1 MKRRITSPVGRIMSL
16 VICFSLVFQL
26 GPLAL
31 TSIDSMEGQQADEL
45 PNTRGSDDPETHLSA
60 DYVSD
65 TVWIPQGGQYYLK
78 FDQATQSLIPMRE
91 PDPTAGMPQS
101 IIDAIARSPDW
112 LKDNITR
119 KFEQLSNVDID
130 VGSRSTPEFADID
143 GDGDI
148 DMIVGNS
155 NGYLDYYENLDG
167 ALHYLEGHD
176 VFVGGVFKKN
186 ISMFAGISYMGRV
199 DPAIGDVDFD
209 GLLDLVIGT
218 QPGEVYFYK
227 NQGTASVPSW
237 APEVTLSNVTSGSG
251 SASIDLEDINGD
263 NYPDMIMGEG
273 NGTLHYFENAAGAF
287 TDKLVGL
294 EWTDLGDNAAPCFA
308 DLDDD
313 GDFDL
318 TVGNNQGDVVQFW
331 NDTVNWTL
339 DPFIF
344 PYIKPPADAAP
355 ALIDINLDS
364 IPDLVLG
371 ENNGKLHYYQ
381 NIGTAAQPEWLMY
394 DSKGTSFNF
403 ANHRQFYSDNNSVFL
418 MERLVPARAVEFA
431 DYINTVPQKMVD
443 ELVFS
448 IAHSGAASL
457 MHSSTWAD
465 VWLNNTETLYYN
477 DAYLDYAN
485 IVDYNLGTPDQFST
499 VEYWVKEDGCCNLSR
514 QEYPPYIYYWWIVH
528 PKGSDELPT
537 FINPRVVN
545 PGHFGAEPRW
555 PAGNGT
561 FWRWSVFNMADTF
574 WPDDSA
580 LSVKYPKEENPPL
593 LKDKISGI
601 KYLWDGV
608 PYTTP
613 RLYNNS
619 GETAK
624 GNDGLPLRP
633 WTKDTHAIEVMTH
646 WVESTLALNA
656 QEDNDGNRPRQMV
669 RIQFE
674 HNGNCGELGDLTLA
688 ASRATL
694 IPYIEVLGI
703 AGDHCYGSFYERG
716 WHHLDNYWSA
726 ANTIVDNWDLYHY
739 GWNRDWGSL
748 ITYRGD
754 GAMQAP
760 FPINET
766 HRIDDYN
773 GNGGSDR
780 GNVTVKVTDWNG
792 SPIDGVRVSLA
803 DWNKGALFGTS
814 FGGAW
819 HYTDGDGI
827 AYFTTSESRQ
837 ASMGD
842 NNYNEGLLI
851 HMNSR
856 YGEETW
862 NPTYPNRLIINVP
875 GINDKPMYYVN
886 WTAPTNN
893 TRPVPLISP
902 GPPIMP
908 ANALYRMKVKYDTEV
923 GIQHPANGFGMDDST
938 ITRKLYH
945 DEEIFTGIHVDAFVV
960 DRTELEKYLK
970 GYPFEGYNATFD
982 TRASTLTFYVPLPL
996 KDWYVVLSNRD
1007 SIETSKRVRFETTL
1021 HNMTLMDDIGV
1032 LPPGPVSAQLSGPN
1046 SEYITLTWPA
1056 SPDDGAGDNDVV
1068 RYDIYSSTEYD
1079 PAGIGYAKIASVGPG
1094 ITSYDVPRMGA
1105 DHLPHFFFVS
1115 AVDDAFNE
1123 VQGPNQAAKVAVQVC
1138 YGMQLVSSILNV
1150 PGQSLPNVFGPL
1162 GFDRAW
1168 VYDGTDPTNKWKASI
1183 PGKLI
1188 SDLDPAWN
1196 VDRATAY
1203 WIDFHEDGLLQIIGD
1218 VWVTTNIDL
1227 KAGWN
1232 LIGYP
1237 SINPDYTV
1245 ADLKLDTGA
1254 TQVEASDYTNTIYNL
1269 KKLQDVD
1276 KLIPGH
1282 GYWIY
1287 VPADTVWIVNF

>member
-1 MKRRITSPVGRIMSL
+1 MKRRITSPVGRIL
-16 VICFSLVFQL
+16 VLVVGLSLVFQL
-26 GPLAL
+26 GPLAGV
-31 TSIDSMEGQQADEL
+31 TSFNSGEGAGSDDL
-45 PNTRGSDDPETHLSA
+45 PGTRGSDDPIPQQSV
-60 DYVSD
+60 DYLSD
-65 TVWIPQGGQYYLK
+65 TVWIPQGGQFYLK

-101 IIDAIARSPDW
+101 IIDAIDRSPNW

-119 KFEQLSNVDID
+119 KFEQLADTDID
-130 VGSRSTPEFADID
+130 VGSRSAPEFADLD
-143 GDGDI
+143 GDEDI

-176 VFVGGVFKKN
+176 VFVGGVFKRN
-186 ISMFAGISYMGRV
+186 ISMFPGISYIGRL
-199 DPAIGDVDFD
+199 DPAVGDVDFD
-209 GLLDLVIGT
+209 GLLDLVVGT
-218 QPGEVYFYK
+218 QAGEVYFYE

-237 APEVTLSNVTSGSG
+237 APGVALPNVTADSG
-251 SASIDLEDINGD
+251 SASIDLEDIDGN
-263 NYPDMIMGEG
+263 NYPDMIMGEA
-273 NGTLHYFENAAGAF
+273 NGTLHYFENTAGVF
-287 TDKLVGL
+287 TEIMVGL
-294 EWTDLGDNAAPCFA
+294 EWTDVGDNSAPCFA

-318 TVGNNQGDVVQFW
+318 TVGDNLGTVTQFW
-331 NDTVNWTL
+331 NDTINWTE
-339 DPFIF
+339 DTSVF
-344 PYIKPPADAAP
+344 PYIDLPADAAP
-355 ALIDINLDS
+355 ALIDLNLDY

-394 DSKGTSFNF
+394 DSVGTSFKY
-403 ANHRQFYSDNNSVFL
+403 ANHRKFYSDNNSVFL
-418 MERLVPARAVEFA
+418 MERNVPARAVEFA

-448 IAHSGAASL
+448 IAHSGTASL
-457 MHSSTWAD
+457 MHSSTWAE
-465 VWLNNTETLYYN
+465 VWLNNTETLYHN
-477 DAYLDYAN
+477 DAHLDYAN

-499 VEYWVKEDGCCNLSR
+499 VEYWVKEEGCCNLSR

-545 PGHFGAEPRW
+545 SGHFGAEPRW

-561 FWRWSVFNMADTF
+561 FWRWSVFNMADTH

-580 LSVKYPKEENPPL
+580 LTVKYPKEENPPL
-593 LKDKISGI
+593 LKDKIAGI

-619 GETAK
+619 GETAR

-656 QEDNDGNRPRQMV
+656 QEDSDGNRPRQMV

-694 IPYIEVLGI
+694 IPYMEVLGI
-703 AGDHCYGSFYERG
+703 AGDHCYGTFYERG
-716 WHHLDNYWSA
+716 WHQQDNYWSA
-726 ANTIVDNWDLYHY
+726 AATIVDNWDLYHY

-792 SPIDGVRVSLA
+792 NPIDGVRVSLA
-803 DWNKGALFGTS
+803 DWNWNPPFGTAI
-814 FGGAW
+814 GGAW

-827 AYFTTSESRQ
+827 VYFTTSESRQ
-837 ASMGD
+837 KSMGD
-842 NNYNEGLLI
+842 NNYDEGLLI
-851 HMNSR
+851 YMNSR
-856 YGEETW
+856 YGEEVW
-862 NPTYPNRLIINVP
+862 NPGYLNRLIINVP
-875 GINDKPMYYVN
+875 GINNEPMYYVN

-893 TRPVPLISP
+893 SRPFPLISP
-902 GPPIMP
+902 AVPLLPGTFSL
-908 ANALYRMKVKYDTEV
+908 NFRYDVEV

-938 ITRKLYH
+938 ITKKLYH
-945 DEEIFTGIHVDAFVV
+945 DEEIFTGIHLDAFIVN
-960 DRTELEKYLK
+960 RTEFDKFLK
-970 GYPFEGYNATFD
+970 GYPFEGYNATLNRESYTLSFD
-982 TRASTLTFYVPLPL
+982 IPSAE
-996 KDWYVVLSNRD
+996 DWYVVLSNRD
-1007 SIETSKRVRFETTL
+1007 SIETSKLVNIEASL
-1021 HNMTLMDDIGV
+1021 QDSGQPPDVQV
-1032 LPPGPVSAQLSGPN
+1032 LPPGPVSAQLSGP
-1046 SEYITLTWPA
+1046 SLEYITLTWPA
-1056 SPDDGAGDNDVV
+1056 SPDDGAGENDVV
-1068 RYDIYSSTEYD
+1068 RYDIYSSSEYD
-1079 PAGIGYAKIASVGPG
+1079 PAGKGYPKIASVGPG

-1105 DHLPHFFFVS
+1105 DHLPHFFLVS

-1123 VQGPNQAAKVAVQVC
+1123 AEGPNQAAKVAIQVS

-1162 GFDRAW
+1162 SFDRAW
-1168 VYDGTDPTNKWKASI
+1168 VYDDTDPTNKWKASI

-1188 SDLDPAWN
+1188 SDLDPTWN

-1203 WIDFHEDGLLQIIGD
+1203 WIDFHEDGLLRIIGD
-1218 VWVTTNIDL
+1218 VWVTTNINL

-1232 LIGYP
+1232 LVGYP
-1237 SINPDYTV
+1237 SINTQYTV
-1245 ADLKLDTGA
+1245 ADLKMETGA
-1254 TQVEASDYTNTIYNL
+1254 TEVETSDYSAPIYKL
-1269 KKLQDVD
+1269 KRLSDSD
-1276 KLIPGH
+1276 TLIPGH

-1287 VPADTVWIVNF
+1287 VPIDTLWIVNF

>member
-1 MKRRITSPVGRIMSL
+1 MKRRITSPVGRIL
-16 VICFSLVFQL
+16 VLIIGLSLVFQL
-26 GPLAL
+26 GPLAGV
-31 TSIDSMEGQQADEL
+31 TSFNSGEGAGSDDL
-45 PNTRGSDDPETHLSA
+45 PGTRGSDDPVPQQSV
-60 DYVSD
+60 DYLAD

-101 IIDAIARSPDW
+101 IIDAIDRSPDW

-119 KFEQLSNVDID
+119 KFEQLADVNID
-130 VGSRSTPEFADID
+130 VGSRSTPEFADLD

-186 ISMFAGISYMGRV
+186 ISMFSGISYVGRL

-209 GLLDLVIGT
+209 GLLDLVVGT
-218 QPGEVYFYK
+218 QSGEVNFYE

-237 APEVTLSNVTSGSG
+237 APGVALPSVMADSG
-251 SASIDLEDINGD
+251 SASIDLEDIDGN
-263 NYPDMIMGEG
+263 NYPDLIMGEA
-273 NGTLHYFENAAGAF
+273 NGTLHYFENTAGVF
-287 TDKLVGL
+287 TEIMVGL
-294 EWTDLGDNAAPCFA
+294 EWTDVGDNSAPCFS

-313 GDFDL
+313 GDFDI
-318 TVGNNQGDVVQFW
+318 TVGDNTGTVRQFW
-331 NDTVNWTL
+331 NDTTNWTL
-339 DPFIF
+339 DTSVF
-344 PYIKPPADAAP
+344 PYIDLPADAAP
-355 ALIDINLDS
+355 ALIDLNLDY

-381 NIGTAAQPEWLMY
+381 NIGSAAQPEWLMY
-394 DSKGTSFNF
+394 DSMGTSFNY

-418 MERLVPARAVEFA
+418 MERNVPARAVEFA

-448 IAHSGAASL
+448 IAHSGTASL
-457 MHSSTWAD
+457 MHGSTWAE
-465 VWLNNTETLYYN
+465 VWLNNTETLYHN
-477 DAYLDYAN
+477 DAHLDYAN

-499 VEYWVKEDGCCNLSR
+499 VEYWVKEEGCCNLSR
-514 QEYPPYIYYWWIVH
+514 HEYPPYIYYWWIVH

-537 FINPRVVN
+537 FINPRVKN
-545 PGHFGAEPRW
+545 SGHFGAEPRW

-561 FWRWSVFNMADTF
+561 FWRWSVFNMADTH

-580 LSVKYPKEENPPL
+580 LIVKYPKEENPPL
-593 LKDKISGI
+593 LKDKIAGI
-601 KYLWDGV
+601 EYLWDGV

-619 GETAK
+619 GETAR

-656 QEDNDGNRPRQMV
+656 QEDSDGNRPRQMV

-703 AGDHCYGSFYERG
+703 AGDHCYGAFYERG
-716 WHHLDNYWSA
+716 WHQQDNHWSA
-726 ANTIVDNWDLYHY
+726 STTIVDNWDLYHY

-780 GNVTVKVTDWNG
+780 GNVTVKVTDRNG
-792 SPIDGVRVSLA
+792 NPIDGVRVSLA
-803 DWNKGALFGTS
+803 DWNKMGLFGTT

-819 HYTDGDGI
+819 LYTDGDGI

-837 ASMGD
+837 NSMGD
-842 NNYNEGLLI
+842 NVYNEGLLI

-856 YGEETW
+856 YGEEIW

-875 GINDKPMYYVN
+875 GINNEPMYYVN

-893 TRPVPLISP
+893 SRPFPLISP
-902 GPPIMP
+902 AVPLLPGSFS
-908 ANALYRMKVKYDTEV
+908 LKFKWDVEV

-938 ITRKLYH
+938 ITKKLYH
-945 DEEIFTGIHVDAFVV
+945 DEEIFTGIHLDAFIVNK
-960 DRTELEKYLK
+960 TEFDKFLK
-970 GYPFEGYNATFD
+970 GYPFEGYKATLNRESYTFSFD
-982 TRASTLTFYVPLPL
+982 IPSAE
-996 KDWYVVLSNRD
+996 DWYVVLSNRD
-1007 SIETSKRVRFETTL
+1007 SVETSKLVNIEASLQDTGQPP
-1021 HNMTLMDDIGV
+1021 DVQV
-1032 LPPGPVSAQLSGPN
+1032 LPPGPVSAQLSGA
-1046 SEYITLTWPA
+1046 SLEYITLTWPA
-1056 SPDDGAGDNDVV
+1056 SPDDGAGENDVV
-1068 RYDIYSSTEYD
+1068 RYDIYSSSEYN
-1079 PAGIGYAKIASVGPG
+1079 PTGMGYSRIASVGPG
-1094 ITSYDVPRMGA
+1094 INSYDVPSMGA

-1115 AVDDAFNE
+1115 AVDDVFNE
-1123 VQGPNQAAKVAVQVC
+1123 GQGPNQVAKVAVQIC

-1162 GFDRAW
+1162 SFDRAW
-1168 VYDGTDPTNKWKASI
+1168 VYDGSDPTNKWKASI

-1188 SDLDPAWN
+1188 SDLDLASN

-1218 VWVTTNIDL
+1218 VWVTTNINL

-1232 LIGYP
+1232 LVGYP
-1237 SINPDYTV
+1237 SINTQYTV
-1245 ADLKLDTGA
+1245 ADLKMETGA
-1254 TQVEASDYTNTIYNL
+1254 TEVETSDYSAPIYNL
-1269 KKLQDVD
+1269 KRLSDSDV
-1276 KLIPGH
+1276 LIPGH

-1287 VPADTVWIVNF
+1287 VPTDTLWIVNF